1 MVKKKLDKLQEA
13 YDGLVQSDEGLQV
26 LLNDLMSRA
35 SDRERIAITFDRQK
49 DGLSLIEIIFTK
61 SKLISITKHK
71 ANVPSTTKAMANKII
86 EQEIMKAKKL
96 PVEKD

>member
-61 SKLISITKHK
+61 SKLISIT
-71 ANVPSTTKAMANKII
+71 NTKPTFHQPPRLWPTKSSNK
-86 EQEIMKAKKL
+86 KS
-96 PVEKD
+96 